1 MILCSG
7 LDMECVCVCVCER
20 ERDSRDTRTV
30 DTENTQ
36 ANVLTKEKDSTHY
49 KVGGGCFI

>member
-1 MILCSG
+1 MQRIRYDCA
-7 LDMECVCVCVCER
+7 CVYVCER
-20 ERDSRDTRTV
+20 ERVRDKMYI

-36 ANVLTKEKDSTHY
+36 ANVLTKEKTQLLY